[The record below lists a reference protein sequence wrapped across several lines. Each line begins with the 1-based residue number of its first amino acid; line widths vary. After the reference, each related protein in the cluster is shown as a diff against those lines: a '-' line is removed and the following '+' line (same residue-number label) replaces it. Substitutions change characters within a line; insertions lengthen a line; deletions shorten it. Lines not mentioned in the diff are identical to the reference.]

1 MKILCIV
8 NPLAGKAKGRKVMAQ
23 AEPLLRQ
30 RGVIPEIRISEYHRH
45 ALEIAGSI
53 DPGSYQGLVAVGGDG
68 TLFEVING
76 LLRKHPASDIP
87 IGQIPVGTG
96 NSFIKDLHITGID
109 DAVECIGRG
118 QYQKVDLGLFKYAG
132 GTYYFV
138 NLLGTGFVAN
148 VAHTAG
154 QYKNMG
160 SLSYVIGVIREV
172 IGLQSTAVSL
182 TIDGNIYRRDCI
194 FTEICNSS
202 KTGGN
207 MIMAP
212 QAKID
217 DGYLDLVLA
226 NKISRLKLLRIFPR
240 IFKGTHVADP
250 HVETFRCREIKI
262 ESQHPL
268 RLTPDGEVFG
278 HTPIEVSVLPG
289 RINMFC

>member
-1 MKILCIV
+1 MKVLCVV
-8 NPLAGKAKGRKVMAQ
+8 NPEAGKARGLKVMQ
-23 AEPLLRQ
+23 EAELLLQQ
-30 RGVIPEIRISEYHRH
+30 RGVSPDIKISEYHRH

-76 LLRKHPASDIP
+76 LLRKHPNTNLS

-96 NSFIKDLHITGID
+96 NSFIKDLQIHSVK
-109 DAVECIGRG
+109 DAVEKIAGGRTK
-118 QYQKVDLGLFKYAG
+118 KVDLGLFRYPEGA
-132 GTYYFV
+132 YYFI
-138 NLLGTGFVAN
+138 NLLGTGFVAD

-154 QYKNMG
+154 RYKNMG

-182 TIDGNIYRRDCI
+182 TIDGNVYQRDCI
-194 FTEICNSS
+194 FTEICNST

-217 DGYLDLVLA
+217 DGYLDLILA
-226 NKISRLKLLRIFPR
+226 NKISRVKLLRIFPR
-240 IFKGTHVADP
+240 IFKGTHVSDP
-250 HVETFRCREIKI
+250 HVETFRCKEIKI

-278 HTPIEVSVLPG
+278 HTPIEVSILPG